1 VSRPDPSWQGARAPR
16 RALIV
21 GAASGI
27 GAAGARKLA
36 ADGWRL
42 VLLDRAA
49 EYVRAVAEEI
59 GATAIGV
66 DAADPDALAI
76 GVDAADP
83 DALAGALREGIAAL
97 GGLDAAWSNVGV
109 QIGGDVTELTVA
121 QLDQSYAVNLR
132 AHLVVAQLAA
142 AAIGSDGSI
151 LVTASNSG
159 LQTEPQLLAYATT
172 KAAAIALMRGMAR
185 DLAPRRIRVNALC
198 PGYVDTPFNA
208 PIWSTFGGRDAFLAR
223 IADVVPLRR
232 MAAPEEVAELACFLL
247 GEKAAYVTGHALVA
261 DGGELVS

>member
-1 VSRPDPSWQGARAPR
+1 MSRPDHSRRPARQQR
-16 RALIV
+16 RAVIV

-42 VLLDRAA
+42 ALLDRAA

-59 GATAIGV
+59 GAE
-66 DAADPDALAI
+66 AI

-83 DALAGALREGIAAL
+83 DALAGALREAIAAL

-109 QIGGDVTELTVA
+109 QIGGDVTELTVE
-121 QLDQSYAVNLR
+121 QLDRSYAVNLR
-132 AHLVVAQLAA
+132 SHFVVAQVAA

-247 GEKAAYVTGHALVA
+247 GEQAAYVTGHALVA